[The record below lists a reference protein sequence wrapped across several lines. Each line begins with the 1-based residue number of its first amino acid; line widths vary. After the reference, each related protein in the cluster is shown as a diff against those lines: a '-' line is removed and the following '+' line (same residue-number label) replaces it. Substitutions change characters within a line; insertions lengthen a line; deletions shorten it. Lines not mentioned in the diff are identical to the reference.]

1 MASQAHDVKK
11 SQSGAFAD
19 ATALESIEEDE
30 EEDEEE
36 DSLGIAAL
44 CVEGSAIFE
53 SMSDNVKRAVLE
65 RVRPLKVDTR
75 ETIVSEGDTGNE
87 MYWLLDGTL
96 EVLVKDQK
104 VSTLQAGDFFG
115 ERALLDAS
123 GDGNKRTATVRS
135 VSRCQLLALARDDFT
150 EIMAQPRNKDLLQQ
164 MQSKV
169 KLCCIALHLCPHCLL
184 FIHSLIAC
192 SH

>member
-1 MASQAHDVKK
+1 MKLI
-11 SQSGAFAD
+11 QSNSFVD
-19 ATALESIEEDE
+19 STALESIEEDE
-30 EEDEEE
+30 EEDEDE

-53 SMSDNVKRAVLE
+53 SMSDDVKRAVLE
-65 RVRPLKVDTR
+65 RVRPLKVDTC
-75 ETIVSEGDTGNE
+75 ETIVCEGDPGNE

-123 GDGNKRTATVRS
+123 GDGDKRTATVRS
-135 VSRCQLLALARDDFT
+135 VSRCQLLALAREDFT
-150 EIMAQPRNKDLLQQ
+150 EIMAQPRNIDLLKQ

-169 KLCCIALHLCPHCLL
+169 KPCGIALRPVSHWLL
-184 FIHSLIAC
+184 FVQSPIIY